1 MKAKDR
7 SSALPE
13 RLKELREKRGCTIE
27 QFAALVGVT
36 RPTMSYYLSGQR
48 SPDAETLAQIC
59 RALNVSCDWLLGL
72 SVEYG
77 IDINVN
83 ARAAALYTGLS
94 VGVIEQL
101 RHGTAH
107 TYSDALITSII
118 NALSDSLNI
127 NQEKGANNGNL

>member
-13 RLKELREKRGCTIE
+13 RLKKLREERGCSIE
-27 QFAALVGVT
+27 QFAALVGVS

-72 SVEYG
+72 S
-77 IDINVN
+77 NVRTLDAN
-83 ARAAALYTGLS
+83 ARAAAEYTGLS

-101 RHGTAH
+101 RQGKAH
-107 TYSDALITSII
+107 TYSDALIRSII
-118 NALSDSLNI
+118 NALLDNMLI
-127 NQEKGANNGNL
+127 QP

>member
-72 SVEYG
+72 SDERA
-77 IDINVN
+77 IDVN
-83 ARAAALYTGLS
+83 ACAAAEYTGLS

-101 RHGTAH
+101 RQGKAH

>member
-1 MKAKDR
+1 MKDKTR
-7 SSALPE
+7 SMLPE
-13 RLKELREKRGCTIE
+13 RLKKLREERGCSIE

-72 SVEYG
+72 PVAYAAN
-77 IDINVN
+77 IN
-83 ARAAALYTGLS
+83 ARMTAAEYVDLPL
-94 VGVIEQL
+94 GVVDQL
-101 RHGTAH
+101 RNGTAH
-107 TYSDALITSII
+107 VYSDALIHSII

-127 NQEKGANNGNL
+127 NQEKGASNGNL